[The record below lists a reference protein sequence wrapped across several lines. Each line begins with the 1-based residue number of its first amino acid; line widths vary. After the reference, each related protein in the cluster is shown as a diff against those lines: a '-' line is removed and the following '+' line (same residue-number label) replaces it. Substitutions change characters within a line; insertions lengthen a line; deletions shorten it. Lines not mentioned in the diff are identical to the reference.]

1 MIRKHLI
8 LGFFE
13 TKLIHIRLQVYYKP
27 KKKYKLLTKILT
39 FCELSLWSK
48 ILFLK
53 LCLSVCIQKTW
64 KPLNRSGPNFVDN
77 SNDPREGLYDGQ
89 RWTICPKKMSTF
101 LSCANIKK
109 DPRNTICKEKW
120 LQLKEQR
127 LITKIVT
134 RKGRQT
140 IVFT

>member
-1 MIRKHLI
+1 MIRKHLT

-27 KKKYKLLTKILT
+27 KITYKLLTKILT

-77 SNDPREGLYDGQ
+77 SNDPLEGLYDG
-89 RWTICPKKMSTF
+89 RRTICRKKMSTF
-101 LSCANIKK
+101 SSCAHLNKRSLK
-109 DPRNTICKEKW
+109 YD
-120 LQLKEQR
+120 LQ
-127 LITKIVT
+127 
-134 RKGRQT
+134 RKMAAAERAT
-140 IVFT
+140 VNN